1 MDDIICTICSGQFE
15 PGDTKTCL
23 QAKGCAG
30 VNDASRKR
38 GDSLVVTVGQYI
50 HKKCR
55 SDYIN
60 PNYIAK
66 YLRDKN
72 KDVPEQE
79 KVTLRSSESAFSY
92 QNDCIFCGRTIT
104 DDKGRKRQS
113 DMYYVRTRVFDK
125 TVLSVCDER
134 GDEWAEKVR
143 RRIQMYPS
151 SDLHAADVIYHQ
163 NCNTNFRIGRQLP
176 SRYAGGNTFFS
187 TNVSKVN
194 VVQNI

>member
-1 MDDIICTICSGQFE
+1 MDDICTICSGQFE

-50 HKKCR
+50 NKKCR

-60 PNYIAK
+60 PNYIAQ
-66 YLRDKN
+66 YLWDKN

-92 QNDCIFCGRTIT
+92 QKDCIFCARTIT
-104 DDKGRKRQS
+104 DDKERKRQS
-113 DMYYVRTRVFDK
+113 DVYYVRTIVFDK
-125 TVLSVCDER
+125 TILSVCDER

-143 RRIQMYPS
+143 RRI
-151 SDLHAADVIYHQ
+151 
-163 NCNTNFRIGRQLP
+163 
-176 SRYAGGNTFFS
+176 
-187 TNVSKVN
+187 
-194 VVQNI
+194 